1 MEKKAATNDI
11 SYRLISSP
19 KKAILKEI
27 PIEKRGFVL
36 LRLSKAVQQKLLN
49 QLNTE
54 EIVNIL
60 NYLAPDEST
69 DIIQNILD
77 QKKRKSVIIELSSET
92 RKKVEFL
99 LTFNPRTAAGLMSL
113 DYTKVKKDITFSQ
126 ISDIIREHEKRTGKF
141 PTILVVDK
149 QDVLI

>member
-1 MEKKAATNDI
+1 MTKKVVKADI

-36 LRLSKAVQQKLLN
+36 LRLSKFVQQKLLD

-60 NYLAPDEST
+60 NYLAPDDIT
-69 DIIQNILD
+69 DLLQNVLD
-77 QKKRKSVIIELSSET
+77 KKKRTRPRYKKKSRIFIKIQSKNSSRFNEL
-92 RKKVEFL
+92 
-99 LTFNPRTAAGLMSL
+99 GL
-113 DYTKVKKDITFSQ
+113 
-126 ISDIIREHEKRTGKF
+126 H
-141 PTILVVDK
+141 
-149 QDVLI
+149 